1 MALSPEQVKQYR
13 QKYGLDAPAPATPSP
28 TSTPDVAESRINSLK
43 TAPSA
48 PIPTPGDLTAPMG
61 QNATMAT
68 PVAEPKRNIFGKV
81 LDFGKEIGKDIINAP
96 VRAASSIVSPTIDM
110 LSGLS
115 QEEIAKRNVE
125 GRDIFGTGNKIR
137 PLGYQASAV
146 QRGDMTLGEGATSM
160 VKDVTGEAFKTGSW
174 LYGGGGA
181 KNLVSRLGVGK
192 VGTAIAGAALSGGT
206 SGAMYGAG
214 NALTENKSAGEVL
227 KEGAVNGAI
236 GAVAGGLVGA
246 AAPVA
251 KLLYKGGSAAVKAPG
266 QVVGALDDMGVRA
279 SEVAKRTPSAQ
290 NAIKSGVDDVVVDFI
305 ETAPIE
311 DKIAFRDMF
320 KVAQKAGSDMRY
332 RTQPKQVA
340 GKTLLDRATHL
351 IKVKDLGV
359 GQTNRVLNS
368 LDQNPVDVSSLLM
381 TYLKDLQEKGVT
393 VVKRGKG
400 FQFVNNGAIPEG
412 DLSAYKLM
420 LQMLAP
426 DENGQVLR
434 SYRGLHTARQRI
446 FNELNLAKSR
456 QQTFSPDVDRY
467 ADKFR
472 TMLLGEIDKASG
484 GKYKA
489 SQQKTAEAMGA
500 LRDFVQLLGYK
511 GDLEKLGTKDLKA
524 AEVASRVLG
533 NAADRPTSV
542 IQALD
547 EVAQKYGYKPKGNI
561 MDQIQFADL
570 LEDVFGT
577 TQSRSMRGQV
587 GRGSLDAISEATGA
601 VQDGAQGNVLALG
614 ARAIKA
620 VMGRSKED
628 QIKALEQLL
637 ESNARPRTNFGR

>member
-13 QKYGLDAPAPATPSP
+13 QKYGLDATAPATPSP

-48 PIPTPGDLTAPMG
+48 QNTAIHTPGDLTTPMG
-61 QNATMAT
+61 QNGTMAA

-81 LDFGKEIGKDIINAP
+81 AGFVGDVAKDAAKSLLVKPAARTAEAIG
-96 VRAASSIVSPTIDM
+96 R
-110 LSGLS
+110 
-115 QEEIAKRNVE
+115 
-125 GRDIFGTGNKIR
+125 TGI
-137 PLGYQASAV
+137 
-146 QRGDMTLGEGATSM
+146 LGENIKRGYEEMADTGQDINVLGSDFKIEPVKTGMAGA
-160 VKDVTGEAFKTGSW
+160 KQITGEALKAGSW
-174 LYGGGGA
+174 LYGGGTGA
-181 KNLVSRLGVGK
+181 QAGKSLLGSQA
-192 VGTAIAGAALSGGT
+192 GTAIVQGMKAGAVSGG
-206 SGAMYGAG
+206 AYGAG
-214 NALTENKSAGEVL
+214 DALEQDKSAGEVL
-227 KEGAVNGAI
+227 KEGAI
-236 GAVAGGLVGA
+236 GGVVGGVAGGTVA
-246 AAPVA
+246 AAPVVA
-251 KLLYKGGSAAVKAPG
+251 KLLYKGGQAAVKAPG
-266 QVVGALDDMGVRA
+266 QVVNAIDDIGVRA
-279 SEVAKRTPSAQ
+279 KEVAQRTPSAQ

-400 FQFVNNGAIPEG
+400 FQFANNGAIPEG

>member
-1 MALSPEQVKQYR
+1 MALTPEQVKQYR
-13 QKYGLDAPAPATPSP
+13 QKYGLDAPEAAAPSA
-28 TSTPDVAESRINSLK
+28 TSTPDVAESRISRLK
-43 TAPSA
+43 AAASA
-48 PIPTPGDLTAPMG
+48 PNTPPTVGDFPTPTG
-61 QNATMAT
+61 QNTPNPA

-81 LDFGKEIGKDIINAP
+81 LDFGVDVAKDAANTLLIKPAARTTEAVTRTLFPDSLAAKGFEEMSNNGTSQKLNVLGANFDVAP
-96 VRAASSIVSPTIDM
+96 VKAFGQGGAK
-110 LSGLS
+110 
-115 QEEIAKRNVE
+115 QIA
-125 GRDIFGTGNKIR
+125 
-137 PLGYQASAV
+137 
-146 QRGDMTLGEGATSM
+146 
-160 VKDVTGEAFKTGSW
+160 GEALKAGSW

-181 KNLVSRLGVGK
+181 KNVVTRLGAGR
-192 VGTAIAGAALSGGT
+192 VGTAIGGAALSGGA

-214 NALTENKSAGEVL
+214 DALEQNKSAGEVV
-227 KEGAVNGAI
+227 KEGLIG
-236 GAVAGGLVGA
+236 GAVGAAAGGAVGA

-251 KLLYKGGSAAVKAPG
+251 SLLYKGGTAAVKAPG
-266 QVVGALDDMGVRA
+266 QVVNALDDMGTR
-279 SEVAKRTPSAQ
+279 SLEIAKRTPTAQ
-290 NAIKSGVDDVVVDFI
+290 NAIKSGIDDVVVDFV
-305 ETAPIE
+305 ETAPIA
-311 DKIAFRDMF
+311 DKVAFRDMF
-320 KVAQKAGSDMRY
+320 NIAKKAGGDMRY

-340 GKTLLDRATHL
+340 GATLLDRATHL
-351 IKVKDLGV
+351 VKVKDLGV

-368 LDQNPVDVSSLLM
+368 LDQSPVDVSPLLM

-400 FQFVNNGAIPEG
+400 FQFANNGAIPEG

-426 DENGQVLR
+426 DENGRVLR

-489 SQQKTAEAMGA
+489 AQQKTAEAMGA

-524 AEVASRVLG
+524 AEVASRILG
-533 NAADRPTSV
+533 NAADRPISV
-542 IQALD
+542 IQSLD

-587 GRGSLDAISEATGA
+587 GRGALDAVSEATGA
-601 VQDGAQGNVLALG
+601 MEDTASGNILALG

-620 VMGRSKED
+620 ITGKSKED
-628 QIKALEQLL
+628 QIKALGELL